1 LLFEQQNNM
10 SEQVVQTKP
19 VNDKIKKKKS
29 RYFETYISKVLKQV
43 SSSNGI
49 TSNAKQQLNSVI
61 CIVAKEISKTV
72 IHLTEIAKKKTMS
85 HKEVENAVKLLF
97 SGELSS
103 NSILEGIK
111 SVDKFS
117 TENSK
122 GSSRQGKAG
131 IIFPPSVSEKFL
143 RNFGYSKVMVTS
155 SAPIFL
161 AATLE
166 YLTAEILELS
176 AKYSNEHKRV
186 RITIRDLQLSI
197 GNDTELSN
205 LFDKLNISFLGGGV
219 IPFIHQVL
227 ITKKLRKK
235 RKMTD
240 VSPSDVKKPHRFRPG
255 TVALR
260 EIKKYQK
267 TSNCLIFAKFPFER
281 FVRNIVNVHN
291 PNMKISK
298 DVFIILQY
306 FIEQYTVN
314 ILKDANNAAIH
325 AGRVKLMHI
334 DISFICDLYK
344 IPISKELTVNVE
356 DVEEVQENGEDT
368 EVEEN
373 GENGEENGENEEI
386 EEIEEIQEI
395 GEDGEEEDDEE
406 ELVEE

>member
-1 LLFEQQNNM
+1 LLFEQQ
-10 SEQVVQTKP
+10 
-19 VNDKIKKKKS
+19 DKIKKKKS

-61 CIVAKEISKTV
+61 CMVAKEISKTV

-85 HKEVENAVKLLF
+85 HKEVENSVKLLF

-227 ITKKLRKK
+227 ITKKPRKK

-240 VSPSDVKKPHRFRPG
+240 VTPSDVKKPHRFRPG

-356 DVEEVQENGEDT
+356 DVEEVDENGEDA

-373 GENGEENGENEEI
+373 GENGEEVEEVEEI
-386 EEIEEIQEI
+386 EEVEEN
-395 GEDGEEEDDEE
+395 GEDGEEEDGEE

>member
-1 LLFEQQNNM
+1 M

-19 VNDKIKKKKS
+19 VNDKFKKKKS

-61 CIVAKEISKTV
+61 CMVAKEISKTV

-131 IIFPPSVSEKFL
+131 IIFPPSISEKFL

-227 ITKKLRKK
+227 ITKKPRKK

-240 VSPSDVKKPHRFRPG
+240 VTPSDVKKPHRFRPG

-356 DVEEVQENGEDT
+356 DVEEVEENGEDA

-373 GENGEENGENEEI
+373 GENGEEVEEVEEI
-386 EEIEEIQEI
+386 EEVEEVEEN